1 MNLANYFL
9 VAMPNMDDPFFH
21 DSVIYVCEHG
31 EEGALGIIINKP
43 SPITMDMIF
52 AASDRNI
59 PLRMQ
64 HESVMMGGP
73 VQVDRGYVVHT
84 PLGSW
89 QSTLAVTDRVA
100 LTSSRDIIENL
111 SEPGAVEKALV
122 SIGYSNWGKGQ
133 LERELADNVWLT
145 VPADEHI
152 LFDVPYEHRYAAVF
166 DKLGIRPDRLVVG
179 AGHA

>member
-9 VAMPNMDDPFFH
+9 VAMPDMDDPFFQE
-21 DSVIYVCEHG
+21 SVIYLCEHN
-31 EEGALGIIINKP
+31 EDGALGIIINKP

-89 QSTLAVTDRVA
+89 QNTLAVTDNIA

-111 SEPGAVEKALV
+111 SKPGAVDKALV
-122 SIGYSNWGKGQ
+122 SIGYSSWYKGQ
-133 LERELADNVWLT
+133 LERELAENVWLT

-166 DKLGIRPDRLVVG
+166 EKLGIEASMLTLG

>member
-9 VAMPNMDDPFFH
+9 VAMPDMDDPFFQN
-21 DSVIYVCEHG
+21 SVIYVCEHG

-52 AASDRNI
+52 AVSARNI

-84 PLGSW
+84 PLGNW
-89 QSTLAVTDRVA
+89 QSTLTVTGQIA

-111 SEPGAVEKALV
+111 SEPGAVDKALV
-122 SIGYSNWGKGQ
+122 SIGYSSWSKGQ

-152 LFDVPYEHRYAAVF
+152 LFDVPYEYRYAAVF
-166 DKLGIRPDRLVVG
+166 EKLGIRPDCLAMG